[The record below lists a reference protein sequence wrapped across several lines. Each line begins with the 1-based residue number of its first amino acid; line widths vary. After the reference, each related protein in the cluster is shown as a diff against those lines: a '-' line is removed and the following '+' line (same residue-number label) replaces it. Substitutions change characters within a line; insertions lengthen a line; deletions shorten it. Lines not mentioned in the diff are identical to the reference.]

1 MKKITA
7 DELKTILEL
16 HKKWL
21 AKQTDGVR
29 ADLHKADLSGA
40 DLSRADLRWADLSG
54 ASLNEADLR
63 WADLHK
69 ADLRWADLRKA
80 DLRWADPSEADLS
93 GADLRKADL
102 SRADLRWADLSGA
115 SLSEAD
121 LHWADLSGASLS
133 EAVLHWADL
142 SGASLRM
149 TNLHWADLSRAD
161 LSRADLSGADLSRA
175 DLCEV
180 KGLPPICCPEKG
192 SFIGFKKCSGLLGDC
207 IVELE
212 IAEDALRS
220 SATTRKC
227 RCSKA
232 KVLSITN
239 LDGSPYNE
247 NHAFSAHDP
256 SFEYVIG
263 KTVEVNEFNTYRW
276 NECSSGIH
284 FFITR
289 AEAVNYMG

>member
-29 ADLHKADLSGA
+29 ADLHKADL
-40 DLSRADLRWADLSG
+40 RWADLRWASLS
-54 ASLNEADLR
+54 EADLSE
-63 WADLHK
+63 ADL
-69 ADLRWADLRKA
+69 
-80 DLRWADPSEADLS
+80 SEADLS
-93 GADLRKADL
+93 GAVLN
-102 SRADLRWADLSGA
+102 WADLSGA
-115 SLSEAD
+115 VLNWAVLNWADLSEAD
-121 LHWADLSGASLS
+121 LSGA
-133 EAVLHWADL
+133 
-142 SGASLRM
+142 
-149 TNLHWADLSRAD
+149 
-161 LSRADLSGADLSRA
+161 
-175 DLCEV
+175 

-247 NHAFSAHDP
+247 NRAFSTHDP

-289 AEAVNYMG
+289 AEAVNYMR

>member
-29 ADLHKADLSGA
+29 ADLHKADL
-40 DLSRADLRWADLSG
+40 RWADLRWA
-54 ASLNEADLR
+54 SL
-63 WADLHK
+63 
-69 ADLRWADLRKA
+69 
-80 DLRWADPSEADLS
+80 SEADLS
-93 GADLRKADL
+93 E
-102 SRADLRWADLSGA
+102 ADLSGA
-115 SLSEAD
+115 SLSGADLSEAD
-121 LHWADLSGASLS
+121 LSGAVLNWADLSGAVLNWAVLNWADLS
-133 EAVLHWADL
+133 EADL
-142 SGASLRM
+142 SGA
-149 TNLHWADLSRAD
+149 
-161 LSRADLSGADLSRA
+161 
-175 DLCEV
+175 

-247 NHAFSAHDP
+247 N
-256 SFEYVIG
+256 
-263 KTVEVNEFNTYRW
+263 
-276 NECSSGIH
+276 
-284 FFITR
+284 R
-289 AEAVNYMG
+289 AY

>member
-29 ADLHKADLSGA
+29 ANLHKVDLRWVDLSEADLTEADLRWANLSGA
-40 DLSRADLRWADLSG
+40 NLSGANLNGANLRWADLSG
-54 ASLNEADLR
+54 AN
-63 WADLHK
+63 
-69 ADLRWADLRKA
+69 
-80 DLRWADPSEADLS
+80 
-93 GADLRKADL
+93 L
-102 SRADLRWADLSGA
+102 SRA
-115 SLSEAD
+115 
-121 LHWADLSGASLS
+121 
-133 EAVLHWADL
+133 
-142 SGASLRM
+142 
-149 TNLHWADLSRAD
+149 NLSRANV
-161 LSRADLSGADLSRA
+161 
-175 DLCEV
+175 CEV

-192 SFIGFKKCSGLLGDC
+192 SFVGFKKCPGLLGDC

-212 IAEDALRS
+212 ITEDALRS

-239 LDGSPYNE
+239 LDGSPYDE
-247 NHAFSAHDP
+247 NRVFSKHDP
-256 SFEYVIG
+256 SFEYAVG
-263 KTVEVNEFNTYRW
+263 KTVEVSEFDTDRW

-289 AEAVNYMG
+289 EEAVNF

>member
-1 MKKITA
+1 MKKTMKKITA
-7 DELKTILEL
+7 DELKAILEL

-21 AKQTDGVR
+21 AKQTDGVQ
-29 ADLHKADLSGA
+29 
-40 DLSRADLRWADLSG
+40 
-54 ASLNEADLR
+54 
-63 WADLHK
+63 ADLHK
-69 ADLRWADLRKA
+69 ADLRGTFLTEADLSEASLRKA
-80 DLRWADPSEADLS
+80 NLHLADLSVANLS
-93 GADLRKADL
+93 GADLGEAVL
-102 SRADLRWADLSGA
+102 NWADLNVA
-115 SLSEAD
+115 SLHKANLHLAD
-121 LHWADLSGASLS
+121 LGGA
-133 EAVLHWADL
+133 
-142 SGASLRM
+142 
-149 TNLHWADLSRAD
+149 N
-161 LSRADLSGADLSRA
+161 LSGADLSEA
-175 DLCEV
+175 

-247 NHAFSAHDP
+247 NRAFSTHDP

-289 AEAVNYMG
+289 AEAVNYIR

>member
-29 ADLHKADLSGA
+29 ADLHKADL
-40 DLSRADLRWADLSG
+40 
-54 ASLNEADLR
+54 
-63 WADLHK
+63 
-69 ADLRWADLRKA
+69 
-80 DLRWADPSEADLS
+80 
-93 GADLRKADL
+93 
-102 SRADLRWADLSGA
+102 RWADLSGA
-115 SLSEAD
+115 SLSGAD
-121 LHWADLSGASLS
+121 LSEADLSGAVLSGAVLNWAVLNWADLS
-133 EAVLHWADL
+133 EADL
-142 SGASLRM
+142 SGA
-149 TNLHWADLSRAD
+149 
-161 LSRADLSGADLSRA
+161 
-175 DLCEV
+175 

-247 NHAFSAHDP
+247 N
-256 SFEYVIG
+256 
-263 KTVEVNEFNTYRW
+263 
-276 NECSSGIH
+276 
-284 FFITR
+284 R
-289 AEAVNYMG
+289 AY

>member
-29 ADLHKADLSGA
+29 ADLHKADLRWASLSGA
-40 DLSRADLRWADLSG
+40 VLHWADLSG
-54 ASLNEADLR
+54 
-63 WADLHK
+63 
-69 ADLRWADLRKA
+69 
-80 DLRWADPSEADLS
+80 
-93 GADLRKADL
+93 
-102 SRADLRWADLSGA
+102 ADLRWADLSGA
-115 SLSEAD
+115 SLSGAV

-133 EAVLHWADL
+133 EADLRWADL
-142 SGASLRM
+142 SG
-149 TNLHWADLSRAD
+149 
-161 LSRADLSGADLSRA
+161 A

-247 NHAFSAHDP
+247 NRAFSTHDP

-289 AEAVNYMG
+289 AEAVNYMR

>member
-29 ADLHKADLSGA
+29 ANLHKVDLRWADLS
-40 DLSRADLRWADLSG
+40 DADLRWADLS
-54 ASLNEADLR
+54 EADLSKADLRGAILSWANLSDANLSDAILR
-63 WADLHK
+63 WADLI
-69 ADLRWADLRKA
+69 
-80 DLRWADPSEADLS
+80 EADLS
-93 GADLRKADL
+93 KTDL
-102 SRADLRWADLSGA
+102 SAAVLNRADLSGA
-115 SLSEAD
+115 SL
-121 LHWADLSGASLS
+121 HK
-133 EAVLHWADL
+133 
-142 SGASLRM
+142 
-149 TNLHWADLSRAD
+149 TNLY
-161 LSRADLSGADLSRA
+161 RADLSGANLSRA

-192 SFIGFKKCSGLLGDC
+192 SFVGFKKCHGLLGDC

-212 IAEDALRS
+212 ITEDALRS

-239 LDGSPYNE
+239 LDGSPYDE
-247 NHAFSAHDP
+247 NRVFSKHDP
-256 SFEYVIG
+256 SFEYAVG
-263 KTVEVNEFNTYRW
+263 KTVEVSEFDTDRW

-289 AEAVNYMG
+289 EEAVSYMLY

>member
-29 ADLHKADLSGA
+29 ADLHKADL
-40 DLSRADLRWADLSG
+40 RWADLRWASLS
-54 ASLNEADLR
+54 EADL
-63 WADLHK
+63 
-69 ADLRWADLRKA
+69 
-80 DLRWADPSEADLS
+80 SEADLS
-93 GADLRKADL
+93 GAVLNWADL
-102 SRADLRWADLSGA
+102 SEADLSGA
-115 SLSEAD
+115 
-121 LHWADLSGASLS
+121 
-133 EAVLHWADL
+133 
-142 SGASLRM
+142 
-149 TNLHWADLSRAD
+149 
-161 LSRADLSGADLSRA
+161 
-175 DLCEV
+175 

-247 NHAFSAHDP
+247 NRAFSTHDP

-289 AEAVNYMG
+289 AEAVNYMR

>member
-29 ADLHKADLSGA
+29 ADL
-40 DLSRADLRWADLSG
+40 RWADLHK
-54 ASLNEADLR
+54 ADLR

-69 ADLRWADLRKA
+69 ADLRWADLR
-80 DLRWADPSEADLS
+80 W
-93 GADLRKADL
+93 
-102 SRADLRWADLSGA
+102 ADLRWADLSGA
-115 SLSEAD
+115 
-121 LHWADLSGASLS
+121 DLSGA
-133 EAVLHWADL
+133 VLNWADL
-142 SGASLRM
+142 SGASLRK
-149 TNLHWADLSRAD
+149 TNLRWADLHK
-161 LSRADLSGADLSRA
+161 ADLSGAVLNWADLSEA
-175 DLCEV
+175 DLNWADLSEADLSEA

-247 NHAFSAHDP
+247 NRAFSTHDP

-276 NECSSGIH
+276 KECSSGIH

-289 AEAVNYMG
+289 AEAVNYMR

>member
-29 ADLHKADLSGA
+29 ADLHKADLRWA
-40 DLSRADLRWADLSG
+40 VLYWADLSG
-54 ASLNEADLR
+54 
-63 WADLHK
+63 
-69 ADLRWADLRKA
+69 ADLRWADLR
-80 DLRWADPSEADLS
+80 W
-93 GADLRKADL
+93 
-102 SRADLRWADLSGA
+102 ADLRWADLR
-115 SLSEAD
+115 
-121 LHWADLSGASLS
+121 WASLS
-133 EAVLHWADL
+133 EAVLNW
-142 SGASLRM
+142 
-149 TNLHWADLSRAD
+149 
-161 LSRADLSGADLSRA
+161 ADLSGADLSEA
-175 DLCEV
+175 DLSEADLSGAV
-180 KGLPPICCPEKG
+180 LNWADLRGAKGLPPICCPEKG

-247 NHAFSAHDP
+247 NRAFSTHDP

-289 AEAVNYMG
+289 AEAANYMR

>member
-29 ADLHKADLSGA
+29 ADLHKADL
-40 DLSRADLRWADLSG
+40 RWADLRWA
-54 ASLNEADLR
+54 SL
-63 WADLHK
+63 
-69 ADLRWADLRKA
+69 
-80 DLRWADPSEADLS
+80 SEADLS
-93 GADLRKADL
+93 E
-102 SRADLRWADLSGA
+102 ADLSGA
-115 SLSEAD
+115 SLSGAD
-121 LHWADLSGASLS
+121 LSEADLSGAVLNWAVLS
-133 EAVLHWADL
+133 EADL
-142 SGASLRM
+142 SGA
-149 TNLHWADLSRAD
+149 
-161 LSRADLSGADLSRA
+161 
-175 DLCEV
+175 

-247 NHAFSAHDP
+247 N
-256 SFEYVIG
+256 
-263 KTVEVNEFNTYRW
+263 
-276 NECSSGIH
+276 
-284 FFITR
+284 R
-289 AEAVNYMG
+289 AY

>member
-29 ADLHKADLSGA
+29 ADLHKADLRWA
-40 DLSRADLRWADLSG
+40 VLYWADLSG
-54 ASLNEADLR
+54 
-63 WADLHK
+63 
-69 ADLRWADLRKA
+69 ADLRWADLR
-80 DLRWADPSEADLS
+80 W
-93 GADLRKADL
+93 
-102 SRADLRWADLSGA
+102 
-115 SLSEAD
+115 
-121 LHWADLSGASLS
+121 ASLS
-133 EAVLHWADL
+133 EAVLNW
-142 SGASLRM
+142 
-149 TNLHWADLSRAD
+149 
-161 LSRADLSGADLSRA
+161 ADLSGADLSEA
-175 DLCEV
+175 DLSEADLSGAV
-180 KGLPPICCPEKG
+180 LNWADLSGADLSGAKGLPPICCPEKG

-247 NHAFSAHDP
+247 NRAFSTHDP

-289 AEAVNYMG
+289 AEAVNYMR